1 MFRSRYTVTQL
12 NSSCD
17 FCFQVLASDMSDKN
31 REACAAA
38 TKPLIDSVESL
49 TAYALSPEFAPVP
62 AKISDEVRK
71 RFWSRLHSQLW
82 VVHTVILSKD
92 NGLSFCRHLRTVTLI
107 LSSLFHHYTLLRVVR
122 NFTSL
127 CCFNVISILAEI
139 RKQLGLRIIA
149 YSGTGGKTNIVWQ
162 F

>member
-71 RFWSRLHSQLW
+71 RF
-82 VVHTVILSKD
+82 
-92 NGLSFCRHLRTVTLI
+92 
-107 LSSLFHHYTLLRVVR
+107 
-122 NFTSL
+122 
-127 CCFNVISILAEI
+127 
-139 RKQLGLRIIA
+139 
-149 YSGTGGKTNIVWQ
+149 
-162 F
+162 